1 MIYDHVCHPQH
12 DGWQGLS
19 LVRSKVLL
27 WSFLLP
33 VSWFVSSR
41 MWKDLFCSF
50 FYFALDPPFSL
61 KLYNLHKTTW
71 THRLRSGLFI
81 ANVDASTLPAGRHA
95 SLCIVQD
102 FHTNYFCYFH
112 VFLFSFTDSCNNFL
126 HHDTMFEAFGWALDL
141 MEIWSWYLCS
151 CDFTKYL
158 LETQGRCN
166 GR

>member
-1 MIYDHVCHPQH
+1 MDCLTPTFGPNALTFLTFLRCPSSPASFLLLPHPLQTVEVPTSHCCERYMIYDHVCHTQH

-19 LVRSKVLL
+19 FVRSKVLL

-41 MWKDLFCSF
+41 MWKDLFCFF

-61 KLYNLHKTTW
+61 KLYNLHETTW

-102 FHTNYFCYFH
+102 FHIL
-112 VFLFSFTDSCNNFL
+112 LFSC
-126 HHDTMFEAFGWALDL
+126 MFVFVYG
-141 MEIWSWYLCS
+141 
-151 CDFTKYL
+151 FV
-158 LETQGRCN
+158 
-166 GR
+166 